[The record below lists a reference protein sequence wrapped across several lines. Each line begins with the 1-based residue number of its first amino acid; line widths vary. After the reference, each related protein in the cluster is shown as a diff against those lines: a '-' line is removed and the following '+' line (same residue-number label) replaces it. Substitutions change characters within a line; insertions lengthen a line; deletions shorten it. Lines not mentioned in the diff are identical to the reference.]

1 MVIGDVVLV
10 VVVVVLL
17 LFSQPTTT
25 LSMPGMQEMLPPQPR
40 VVPTSFQDSWV
51 SSPTRSGTGGTWTQ
65 SRSFGKGTR
74 GIGEQCQF
82 GVGRGAVRWRK
93 EEGCMSDKRK
103 EEEGTKNSKIN
114 IK

>member
-1 MVIGDVVLV
+1 MVVIGDVVLV

-74 GIGEQCQF
+74 GIGKQCQF
-82 GVGRGAVRWRK
+82 GVGRGAVRSEK
-93 EEGCMSDKRK
+93 EEG
-103 EEEGTKNSKIN
+103 I
-114 IK
+114 